1 MGKLTES
8 KILEF
13 KQDFTPSFLK
23 TVSAYANYT
32 DGKIIFGIKDNGQVI
47 GIQDTDIFKLR
58 VENSINDNIRPRPSF
73 EISVSIIEDKEV
85 VVLSVNKG
93 MQTPYYYQH
102 QVYNRSD
109 TSTVAVDLA
118 ALQELILLGT
128 NLTYEDLPVIEQNL
142 KFHILENSLRKEI
155 GIESFNHDILRS
167 LGLYKN
173 GKFNRAAE
181 LLADRNNIKQSSIDI
196 ARMGETNSI
205 FLDRKTISEKSLLF
219 QYEETLS
226 FFDNWYKPYE
236 EVSGFYREKRI
247 QIPREA
253 FREALANAII
263 HRNFSINA
271 AIRIAMYQDR
281 VEITSPGKLPTG
293 ISPEE
298 FKMGRISVP
307 RNAIIAEVFHRLN
320 IIEKF
325 ATGIRRIIEEYKE
338 FKEEPIFEIYE
349 NTITIILPCITYGN
363 TERILNLE
371 DIILNNLKENEY
383 LTRKDIQQLTSLKD
397 TKIKEVLKELI
408 EEGKIVK
415 VGKARATK
423 YCIPDE

>member
-128 NLTYEDLPVIEQNL
+128 NLTYEDLPAIEQNL
-142 KFHILENSLRKEI
+142 NFIYWKIL
-155 GIESFNHDILRS
+155 
-167 LGLYKN
+167 
-173 GKFNRAAE
+173 
-181 LLADRNNIKQSSIDI
+181 
-196 ARMGETNSI
+196 
-205 FLDRKTISEKSLLF
+205 
-219 QYEETLS
+219 
-226 FFDNWYKPYE
+226 
-236 EVSGFYREKRI
+236 
-247 QIPREA
+247 
-253 FREALANAII
+253 
-263 HRNFSINA
+263 
-271 AIRIAMYQDR
+271 
-281 VEITSPGKLPTG
+281 
-293 ISPEE
+293 
-298 FKMGRISVP
+298 
-307 RNAIIAEVFHRLN
+307 
-320 IIEKF
+320 
-325 ATGIRRIIEEYKE
+325 
-338 FKEEPIFEIYE
+338 
-349 NTITIILPCITYGN
+349 
-363 TERILNLE
+363 
-371 DIILNNLKENEY
+371 
-383 LTRKDIQQLTSLKD
+383 
-397 TKIKEVLKELI
+397 
-408 EEGKIVK
+408 
-415 VGKARATK
+415 
-423 YCIPDE
+423 